1 MSRFLRSRMSELRKV
16 KTEPMW
22 LSLSNMG
29 YGYVNNDWLLIFRSL
44 YMILI
49 ALGLLG
55 IHSLG
60 VNS

>member
-1 MSRFLRSRMSELRKV
+1 MSRFLRSRMSALREV
-16 KTEPMW
+16 KTEPLW
-22 LSLSNMG
+22 LSFTNMG
-29 YGYVNNDWLLIFRSL
+29 YGYVNNDWLLIIRSM
-44 YMILI
+44 YMITI

>member
-1 MSRFLRSRMSELRKV
+1 MSRFLRSRMSALRNV
-16 KTEPMW
+16 KTEPIW
-22 LSLSNMG
+22 LSFTNMG
-29 YGYVNNDWLLIFRSL
+29 YGYVNNDWLLILRSC
-44 YMILI
+44 YMITL

>member
-16 KTEPMW
+16 KTEPVW

-44 YMILI
+44 YMIMLAI
-49 ALGLLG
+49 GLLG
-55 IHSLG
+55 IHFSG
-60 VNS
+60 INS

>member
-1 MSRFLRSRMSELRKV
+1 MSRFLRSRMSALRNV
-16 KTEPMW
+16 KTEPIW
-22 LSLSNMG
+22 LSFTNMG
-29 YGYVNNDWLLIFRSL
+29 YGYVNNDWLLILRSF
-44 YMILI
+44 YMITL

>member
-1 MSRFLRSRMSELRKV
+1 MSRFLRSRISALREV
-16 KTEPMW
+16 KTEPLW
-22 LSLSNMG
+22 LSFTNMG
-29 YGYVNNDWLLIFRSL
+29 YGYVNNDWLLIIRSM
-44 YMILI
+44 YMITI

>member
-1 MSRFLRSRMSELRKV
+1 
-16 KTEPMW
+16 
-22 LSLSNMG
+22 MG
-29 YGYVNNDWLLIFRSL
+29 YGYVNNDWLLILRSL
-44 YMILI
+44 YMITV

>member
-1 MSRFLRSRMSELRKV
+1 MSRFLRSRISELRKV
-16 KTEPMW
+16 KTEPLW

-29 YGYVNNDWLLIFRSL
+29 YGYVNNDWFLILRSC

-55 IHSLG
+55 IHSFG
-60 VNS
+60 INS